1 MAALLRSCTEQIA
14 ALWLVN
20 RKLVA
25 ACFAD
30 CIANESLTP
39 FVIAHFREISAAH
52 SALQACNKQ
61 RRIKQNEQEIMEG
74 SNIYS

>member
-1 MAALLRSCTEQIA
+1 MAALRSCTEQIA

-39 FVIAHFREISAAH
+39 
-52 SALQACNKQ
+52 LQACNKQ